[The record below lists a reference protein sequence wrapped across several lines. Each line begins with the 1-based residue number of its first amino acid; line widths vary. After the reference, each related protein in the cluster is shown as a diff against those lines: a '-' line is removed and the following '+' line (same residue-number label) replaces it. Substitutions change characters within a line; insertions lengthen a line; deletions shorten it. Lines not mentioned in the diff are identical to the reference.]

1 MDNLLTGSH
10 FQVEWGGTRIGF
22 QSVSGLEISVDI
34 IEYKEGSSK
43 ENTVQKLPGLKKYG
57 NITLSRGVAKS
68 DNEFFNW
75 WNTINLHTVQKRD
88 IVISLLNENHE
99 PVVVW
104 KVRNAFPVKVKWDNL
119 EASDSSVFLEYLVI
133 ANEGIVVENE

>member
-34 IEYKEGSSK
+34 IEYKDGSSK

-68 DNEFFNW
+68 DNEFFEW

>member
-1 MDNLLTGSH
+1 MNNLLTGSH

-22 QSVSGLEISVDI
+22 QSVSGLEISIDVI
-34 IEYKEGSSK
+34 QYKEGSSK

-57 NITLSRGVAKS
+57 NITLSRGVAVG
-68 DNEFFNW
+68 DNEFFEW
-75 WNTINLHTVQKRD
+75 WNSINLHTVEKRD

-104 KVRNAFPVKVKWDNL
+104 KVRDAFPVKVKWDNL
-119 EASDSSVFLEYLVI
+119 EASDSSVFLEYLEI
-133 ANEGIVVENE
+133 ANEGIVVENG

>member
-1 MDNLLTGSH
+1 MNNLLTGSH

-34 IEYKEGSSK
+34 IEYKDGSSK

-68 DNEFFNW
+68 DNEFFEW
-75 WNTINLHTVQKRD
+75 WNTINLHTVEKRD
-88 IVISLLNENHE
+88 IIISLLNENHE

>member
-22 QSVSGLEISVDI
+22 QSVSGLEISVDVI
-34 IEYKEGSSK
+34 QYKEGSSK

-57 NITLSRGVAKS
+57 NITLSRGVAIG
-68 DNEFFNW
+68 DNEFFEW
-75 WNTINLHTVQKRD
+75 WNSINLHTIEKRD

-104 KVRNAFPVKVKWDNL
+104 KVRDAFPVKVKWDNL

-133 ANEGIVVENE
+133 ANEGIVVENG